1 MENTTEA
8 VLASV
13 RKIIRAS
20 DLYSSQ
26 MRRTAGLTSPQLL
39 LLRAIRDY
47 PAATLGELAGKISLS
62 QATATTILNRL
73 ETMDLA
79 KRYRSEVDR
88 RKSHVV
94 LTETGKDTLES
105 APLPMQAK
113 FIEQFETLKTFE
125 QTAIL
130 SSLQQVAE
138 MMQSPSATLSVE
150 SDVLLLVT
158 SSETAKPAA

>member
-1 MENTTEA
+1 MDNTTEA
-8 VLASV
+8 VLASI

-47 PAATLGELAGKISLS
+47 PKATLGELAEKIHLS

-73 ETMDLA
+73 ETMRLA
-79 KRYRSEVDR
+79 ERFRSEVDR
-88 RKSHVV
+88 RKSHVK
-94 LTETGKDTLES
+94 LTDMGKGILES
-105 APLPMQAK
+105 APLPLQAQ
-113 FIEQFETLKTFE
+113 FINEFEVLKPFE

-130 SSLQQVAE
+130 SSLQRVAD
-138 MMQSPSATLSVE
+138 MMHAPASESAAE
-150 SDVLLLVT
+150 NDEGKVT
-158 SSETAKPAA
+158 SIDVASKPAA

>member
-47 PAATLGELAGKISLS
+47 PAATLGELAEKISLS

-73 ETMDLA
+73 ETMGLA
-79 KRYRSEVDR
+79 MRYR
-88 RKSHVV
+88 
-94 LTETGKDTLES
+94 
-105 APLPMQAK
+105 
-113 FIEQFETLKTFE
+113 
-125 QTAIL
+125 
-130 SSLQQVAE
+130 
-138 MMQSPSATLSVE
+138 
-150 SDVLLLVT
+150 
-158 SSETAKPAA
+158 

>member
-47 PAATLGELAGKISLS
+47 PAATLGELAEKISLS

-73 ETMDLA
+73 EIMGLA

-94 LTETGKDTLES
+94 LTEKGKGILES

-138 MMQSPSATLSVE
+138 MMQSPSAMRSVE
-150 SDVLLLVT
+150 SDMLQLVT

>member
-94 LTETGKDTLES
+94 LTEKGKGILES

-138 MMQSPSATLSVE
+138 MMQSSSATRSVE
-150 SDVLLLVT
+150 SDMLLLVT
-158 SSETAKPAA
+158 SSENAKPAA

>member
-94 LTETGKDTLES
+94 LTEKGKGTLES

-138 MMQSPSATLSVE
+138 MMQSSSATRSVE
-150 SDVLLLVT
+150 SDMLLLVT
-158 SSETAKPAA
+158 SSENAKPAA

>member
-47 PAATLGELAGKISLS
+47 PTATLGELAEKISLS

-73 ETMDLA
+73 ETMDFA
-79 KRYRSEVDR
+79 RRYRSEVDR
-88 RKSHVV
+88 RKSHVE
-94 LTETGKDTLES
+94 LTEKGKGILEN
-105 APLPMQAK
+105 APLPLQAQ
-113 FIEQFETLKTFE
+113 FIEQFEVLKTFE

-138 MMQSPSATLSVE
+138 MMQTQSISRSGET
-150 SDVLLLVT
+150 DVLQLVT
-158 SSETAKPAA
+158 SSEAAKPAA

>member
-94 LTETGKDTLES
+94 LTEKGKGTLES

>member
-47 PAATLGELAGKISLS
+47 PAATLGELAEKISLS

-73 ETMDLA
+73 ETMGLA
-79 KRYRSEVDR
+79 MRYRSEVDR

-94 LTETGKDTLES
+94 LTEKGKGTLES

-138 MMQSPSATLSVE
+138 MMQSSSARRSVE
-150 SDVLLLVT
+150 SDMLLLVT
-158 SSETAKPAA
+158 SSENAKPAA

>member
-47 PAATLGELAGKISLS
+47 PA
-62 QATATTILNRL
+62 
-73 ETMDLA
+73 D
-79 KRYRSEVDR
+79 
-88 RKSHVV
+88 RKSVV
-94 LTETGKDTLES
+94 
-105 APLPMQAK
+105 
-113 FIEQFETLKTFE
+113 
-125 QTAIL
+125 
-130 SSLQQVAE
+130 
-138 MMQSPSATLSVE
+138 
-150 SDVLLLVT
+150 
-158 SSETAKPAA
+158 

>member
-47 PAATLGELAGKISLS
+47 PAATLGELAEKISLS

-73 ETMDLA
+73 ETMGLA
-79 KRYRSEVDR
+79 MRYRSEVDR

-94 LTETGKDTLES
+94 LTEKGKGILER
-105 APLPMQAK
+105 APLPMQAQ

-138 MMQSPSATLSVE
+138 MMQSSSATRSVE
-150 SDVLLLVT
+150 SDMLLLVT
-158 SSETAKPAA
+158 SSENAKPAA

>member
-47 PAATLGELAGKISLS
+47 PAATLGELAEKISLS

-73 ETMDLA
+73 EIMGLA

-94 LTETGKDTLES
+94 LTEKGKGILES

-138 MMQSPSATLSVE
+138 MMQSPSATRSVE
-150 SDVLLLVT
+150 SDMLQLVT

>member
-47 PAATLGELAGKISLS
+47 PAATIGELAEKISLS

-73 ETMDLA
+73 ETMGLA

-88 RKSHVV
+88 RKSHVL
-94 LTETGKDTLES
+94 LTEKGKGILES

-138 MMQSPSATLSVE
+138 MMQSPSATRSVE
-150 SDVLLLVT
+150 SDMLQLVT
-158 SSETAKPAA
+158 LSETAKPAA